1 MNIIIGKIND
11 KLTVP
16 SSMWK
21 GLGLNRGDLVD
32 FYLEHDS
39 VILKKHT
46 EIEQDTIQN
55 IEPIN
60 VNIIDNSIN
69 LTNKSED
76 NLIKE
81 FDLVVR
87 KRKLVRIPAEI
98 FNKYDL
104 QYKPYQTSSIE
115 CNGKVEITFEKSSH
129 GDLKFR
135 KENELSLG
143 LLESKY
149 NIEIPEGIN
158 VKLKSFDNTETFTL
172 VFNSID
178 IKHNN
183 IDEYKLKSLNDI
195 FERKEKTPDIFY
207 RPSIPITEYMED
219 KHGNKLAIHHTGIC
233 SNYDNIE
240 NTTNEE
246 LKEQEQQVETK
257 NKNET
262 ESKQEYKQLNNV
274 DSTAEEHKFREVYAL
289 TSAYKINKEY
299 EPKEV
304 KENQY
309 SDERKLKV
317 NSRHTINIPSD
328 IFIKMRLSNKTYL
341 PICTKDDKNV
351 YISLIVT
358 EEKDKIESNMKYYR
372 TFRNMNT
379 LTLTEATK
387 EFFEEPV
394 AVGTMFTLIY
404 NEKDKSLLFI
414 FDKNDVVLIDSNK
427 KQSIDKIENINTT
440 DNKEQQKQTET
451 TNKSKI
457 ILLDESNEPNQK
469 KRQIIH
475 EINTRIKRGDSIKF
489 ISKEDL
495 PKNETVCF
503 TCKKELTD
511 EDKSMYKH
519 HRICNQCNR
528 IHLKHFLNPII
539 ELAKLN
545 NSNKEEE

>member
-1 MNIIIGKIND
+1 MNIITGKIND

-16 SSMWK
+16 SSMWR
-21 GLGLNRGDLVD
+21 GLGLNKGDLVD
-32 FYLEHDS
+32 FYLKHDL

-60 VNIIDNSIN
+60 VNTIDNSIN

-98 FNKYDL
+98 FNKYNL
-104 QYKPYQTSSIE
+104 QYKPYQTSLVD
-115 CNGKVEITFEKSSH
+115 CNGKVEITFEKSSY

-158 VKLKSFDNTETFTL
+158 VKLKSFDNTESFTL

-183 IDEYKLKSLNDI
+183 IDEYKPKSLNDI

-207 RPSIPITEYMED
+207 RPSTPITERMED
-219 KHGNKLAIHHTGIC
+219 KHGNKLVIHHTGIC

-257 NKNET
+257 NKIEIET
-262 ESKQEYKQLNNV
+262 VNKQQ
-274 DSTAEEHKFREVYAL
+274 EEANQDAIK
-289 TSAYKINKEY
+289 
-299 EPKEV
+299 KEV

-328 IFIKMRLSNKTYL
+328 IFIKMKLSNKTYL
-341 PICTKDDKNV
+341 PICTEDDKNV

-358 EEKDKIESNMKYYR
+358 EEKDKIESNMKHYR

-394 AVGTMFTLIY
+394 AIGTMFTLIY
-404 NEKDKSLLFI
+404 SEKDKSLSFI

-427 KQSIDKIENINTT
+427 KQSTDKIENINTT
-440 DNKEQQKQTET
+440 DNKEQQKQIET

-469 KRQIIH
+469 KRQLIH

-511 EDKSMYKH
+511 KDKSMYKH

>member
-1 MNIIIGKIND
+1 MNIITGKIND

-21 GLGLNRGDLVD
+21 GLGLNKGDLVD

-46 EIEQDTIQN
+46 EVEQDTIQN
-55 IEPIN
+55 IEPTN
-60 VNIIDNSIN
+60 VNTIDNSIN

-76 NLIKE
+76 NSTKE

-104 QYKPYQTSSIE
+104 QYKPYQTSLVD
-115 CNGKVEITFEKSSH
+115 CNGKVEITFEKSSY
-129 GDLKFR
+129 GELKFR

-143 LLESKY
+143 LLEGKY

-158 VKLKSFDNTETFTL
+158 VKLKSFDNIEAFTL

-178 IKHNN
+178 IKYYN
-183 IDEYKLKSLNDI
+183 IDEYKPKSLNDA
-195 FERKEKTPDIFY
+195 FERKEKAPDIFY
-207 RPSIPITEYMED
+207 RPSTLITEYMED
-219 KHGNKLAIHHTGIC
+219 KHGNKLVIHHTGIC
-233 SNYDNIE
+233 SNDDNIE
-240 NTTNEE
+240 NTNNEE
-246 LKEQEQQVETK
+246 PKQEQQVETK
-257 NKNET
+257 NEIET
-262 ESKQEYKQLNNV
+262 VNKQEETNQDTIK
-274 DSTAEEHKFREVYAL
+274 
-289 TSAYKINKEY
+289 
-299 EPKEV
+299 KEV

-372 TFRNMNT
+372 TFRSMNT

-394 AVGTMFTLIY
+394 AVGTEFTLIY
-404 NEKDKSLLFI
+404 SEKDKSLLFV
-414 FDKNDVVLIDSNK
+414 FDKNSVVLIDSNK
-427 KQSIDKIENINTT
+427 KQSINKTENTNTT
-440 DNKEQQKQTET
+440 NNKEQQKQIET

-457 ILLDESNEPNQK
+457 ILLDESNETNQK

-475 EINTRIKRGDSIKF
+475 EINTRIKRGDSIRF
-489 ISKEDL
+489 ISEEDL
-495 PKNETVCF
+495 PKNETNCF

-511 EDKSMYKH
+511 KDKSMYKH
-519 HRICNQCNR
+519 HRTCNQCNR